1 MFNMGKDAI
10 KAAGANWTDIQG
22 LKALNQQSKTQKEAV
37 KKEVARQFEAML
49 VQTMLKSM
57 REANTAFEGGLFGSE
72 QQEMYTDLYDKQL
85 SLVLSQS
92 GFGLAKTIETWLD
105 RQNPEAAAEKPAT
118 ITEARRAPLLAN
130 RPIEA
135 PATEKTEEK
144 SAKSSTFDSAVDFV
158 KTLWEPAKKAA
169 TLLGTDPRL
178 LLAQAA
184 LETNWGKSIIPH
196 AEGKSSFNLF
206 NIKAGSQWK
215 KETAAVNTLEQHGDT
230 LVREK
235 AHFRAYDSWEAS
247 FNDFVHLLQ
256 NNPRYQTA
264 LNAAPSPEK
273 FTKALQD
280 ARYAT
285 DSQYADK
292 IMGIYSSKTF
302 NNLFEM
308 ANLA

>member
-10 KAAGANWTDIQG
+10 TAAGANWTDIQG

-57 REANTAFEGGLFGSE
+57 RDANSAFEGGLFGSE

-92 GFGLAKTIETWLD
+92 GFGLAKTIESWLD
-105 RQNPEAAAEKPAT
+105 RQNPTAVEKPVT
-118 ITEARRAPLLAN
+118 ITEARRAPLLAS
-130 RPIEA
+130 RAMEA
-135 PATEKTEEK
+135 PASEKPEEK
-144 SAKSSTFDSAVDFV
+144 SVQSSTFNSAVDFV

-169 TLLGTDPRL
+169 TLLGADPRL

-196 AEGKSSFNLF
+196 MDGKSSFNLF
-206 NIKAGSQWK
+206 NIKAGSQWN

-247 FNDFVHLLQ
+247 FKDFVHLLQ

-264 LNAAPSPEK
+264 LNAATSPEK
-273 FTKALQD
+273 FTRALQE